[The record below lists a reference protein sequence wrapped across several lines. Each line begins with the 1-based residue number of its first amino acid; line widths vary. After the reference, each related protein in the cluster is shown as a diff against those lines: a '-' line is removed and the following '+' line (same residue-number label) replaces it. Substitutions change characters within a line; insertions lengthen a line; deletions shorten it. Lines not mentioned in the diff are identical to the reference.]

1 MANRRKEI
9 TDFVIANLKKINGGL
24 SSFNSNYTY
33 DTNLF
38 SNVFRGLKFI
48 DEINDYPA
56 VYMQAGEEERFYETE
71 GFTTASL
78 DILMYLY
85 VKEEDSQHRIEDLMQ
100 DIEHVVYNLPDNSTL
115 GVADIVIDSM
125 LSDEGLMAPFGI
137 GELKISVFYQIE

>member
-1 MANRRKEI
+1 MASRRKEI
-9 TDFVIANLKKINGGL
+9 TDFIIANLKKINSGL

-33 DTNLF
+33 LTNLS

-48 DEINDYPA
+48 DEINDFPA
-56 VYMQAGEEERFYETE
+56 IYMQAGEEERFYETE

-85 VKEEDSQHRIEDLMQ
+85 IKDENSQHRIEDLSQ
-100 DIEHVVYNLPDNSTL
+100 DVEHVIYNLPDNPEL
-115 GVADIVIDSM
+115 GIADIVIDSM
-125 LSDEGLMAPFGI
+125 LSDEGLMAPFAI